1 MSKAGLIVLV
11 FSTWLTSL
19 NVMADADSEYKAGS
33 DFAHQIKGQ
42 GENSLKNFNPSDNIP
57 NYTDSPGEK
66 KYYGGVTA
74 TGDGPMKAD
83 GTQQW
88 TTNEATQAV
97 TDSFINNPKEPI
109 SPDAPFIQSSQDVQS
124 RADTIIG
131 NTGQTQCEAQN
142 ITHSEFTNYTCE
154 RDLLVE
160 QYCTRTAS
168 ITGHYENTTV
178 SKNYTV
184 PNSAFTYSY
193 DGDKSVYFSFRAPA
207 TGTVISASATIH
219 FNDRNMYY
227 QMTWWGI
234 NESVSVKPDK
244 SWVIPGAAGATLTEG
259 GASPQGVI
267 LNKNCLNGNQGRCRD
282 YARKTLNW
290 LNGGTEAWMSVTL
303 TMQVTDKK
311 WVPDVVWNESCPF
324 SKSEGTLK
332 KTECIEAGS
341 TKTVVV
347 DGQSY
352 PVTQACWAYK
362 DTYMTQ
368 AEDTGSCK
376 TYMDNPACTLA
387 SRQCAFSA
395 EDGSGCLHEFATY
408 SCETRT
414 SGQVMICGGDTFCL
428 DGECELAQQGKNN
441 DFGPVVSA
449 LAALAAAG
457 KDVSELNGVDVRA
470 FTGSAKF
477 CKKFAVG
484 FSNCCK
490 DSGWG
495 QDIGLANCST
505 EEKALGKAKE
515 KKLTVSVGEFCS
527 KKVLGVCLEKKR
539 GYCQFDS
546 KLAQIVQQQGRNG
559 QLHIGFGGASS
570 PDCRGITQTELQQI
584 KFDKLD
590 FTNFYEDLQNN
601 KNIPDNNALT
611 ERIREQIASQLQKK

>member
-11 FSTWLTSL
+11 FSACLASL

-33 DFAHQIKGQ
+33 DFAHQIKGK

-74 TGDGPMKAD
+74 TGDGSMKAD

-160 QYCTRTAS
+160 QACTRTAT
-168 ITGHYENTTV
+168 IEGDW
-178 SKNYTV
+178 
-184 PNSAFTYSY
+184 SADWDNKYFELAPTYSRS
-193 DGDKSVYFSFRAPA
+193 GKQIVFSFSMPETGTIVSANLEVA
-207 TGTVISASATIH
+207 SSQYLFKSKVDFMNTSFFIYQNDNIALNAGGMSVAKGQNISGTSCSGSGSCTGTVDDIL
-219 FNDRNMYY
+219 Y
-227 QMTWWGI
+227 QAFLSGKAKLTLKMTLRVETRKWNPRI
-234 NESVSVKPDK
+234 V
-244 SWVIPGAAGATLTEG
+244 WV
-259 GASPQGVI
+259 
-267 LNKNCLNGNQGRCRD
+267 
-282 YARKTLNW
+282 
-290 LNGGTEAWMSVTL
+290 
-303 TMQVTDKK
+303 
-311 WVPDVVWNESCPF
+311 ESCPF
-324 SKSEGTLK
+324 SKNEGTLK
-332 KTECIEAGS
+332 KTECIEPGS

-347 DGQSY
+347 EGKPYQI
-352 PVTQACWAYK
+352 TQACWAYK

-368 AEDTGSCK
+368 AEDAGSCK

-395 EDGSGCLHEFATY
+395 EDGSGCLHEYATY

-477 CKKFAVG
+477 CKKFAAG

-495 QDIGLANCST
+495 QGIGLANCST

-559 QLHIGFGGASS
+559 QLHIGFGGASN

-584 KFDKLD
+584 QFDKLD

>member
-1 MSKAGLIVLV
+1 MKRILPLILALVAG
-11 FSTWLTSL
+11 
-19 NVMADADSEYKAGS
+19 MAQADSNSDYRAGS

-42 GENSLKNFNPSDNIP
+42 GESSLKNFNPSDNIP

-74 TGDGPMKAD
+74 TGDGSMKAD

-109 SPDAPFIQSSQDVQS
+109 SPDAPFIKSSQDVQS
-124 RADTIIG
+124 RADTIVG
-131 NTGQTQCEAQN
+131 KTGQTQCEAQN
-142 ITHSEFTNYTCE
+142 ITHSEFTSYTCE
-154 RDLLVE
+154 RDLMVE
-160 QYCTRTAS
+160 QYCTRTAT

-178 SKNYTV
+178 TRTYTV
-184 PNSAFTYSY
+184 PNSEFSYIY
-193 DGDKSVYFSFRAPA
+193 DGNKTVHFRFRAPA
-207 TGTVISASATIH
+207 TGTVLSASVAVH
-219 FNDRNMYY
+219 FNDKNMYY
-227 QMTWWGI
+227 GFSWWGV
-234 NESVSVKPDK
+234 NADSVAKKDNN
-244 SWVIPGAAGATLTEG
+244 WVLPGAAGTTLTAG
-259 GASPQGVI
+259 QYSPQGAM

-290 LNGGTEAWMSVTL
+290 MQGGSEAWMIATV

-332 KTECIEAGS
+332 KTECIEPGG

-347 DGQSY
+347 EGKPYQI
-352 PVTQACWAYK
+352 TQTCWAYK

-368 AEDTGSCK
+368 AENAGSCK

-395 EDGSGCLHEFATY
+395 EDGSGCLHEYATY

-414 SGQVMICGGDTFCL
+414 SGQVMICGGDTFCF
-428 DGECELAQQGKNN
+428 DGDCERAQQGKNN
-441 DFGPVVSA
+441 DFAPVVSA

-457 KDVSELNGVDVRA
+457 KDVAAINGVDVRA

-477 CKKFAVG
+477 CKKFAAG

-495 QDIGLANCST
+495 QDIGLASCST

-515 KKLTVSVGEFCS
+515 NKLTVSVGEFCS

-559 QLHIGFGGASS
+559 QLHVSFGKASS

-590 FTNFYEDLQNN
+590 FTSFYEDLQNN
-601 KNIPDNNALT
+601 GNIPDNNALT

>member
-1 MSKAGLIVLV
+1 M
-11 FSTWLTSL
+11 
-19 NVMADADSEYKAGS
+19 
-33 DFAHQIKGQ
+33 
-42 GENSLKNFNPSDNIP
+42 
-57 NYTDSPGEK
+57 
-66 KYYGGVTA
+66 
-74 TGDGPMKAD
+74 
-83 GTQQW
+83 
-88 TTNEATQAV
+88 
-97 TDSFINNPKEPI
+97 
-109 SPDAPFIQSSQDVQS
+109 
-124 RADTIIG
+124 
-131 NTGQTQCEAQN
+131 
-142 ITHSEFTNYTCE
+142 
-154 RDLLVE
+154 
-160 QYCTRTAS
+160 
-168 ITGHYENTTV
+168 
-178 SKNYTV
+178 
-184 PNSAFTYSY
+184 
-193 DGDKSVYFSFRAPA
+193 
-207 TGTVISASATIH
+207 
-219 FNDRNMYY
+219 
-227 QMTWWGI
+227 
-234 NESVSVKPDK
+234 
-244 SWVIPGAAGATLTEG
+244 
-259 GASPQGVI
+259 
-267 LNKNCLNGNQGRCRD
+267 
-282 YARKTLNW
+282 
-290 LNGGTEAWMSVTL
+290 
-303 TMQVTDKK
+303 
-311 WVPDVVWNESCPF
+311 
-324 SKSEGTLK
+324 
-332 KTECIEAGS
+332 
-341 TKTVVV
+341 V

-395 EDGSGCLHEFATY
+395 EDGSGCLHEYATY

>member
-11 FSTWLTSL
+11 FSVCLTSL
-19 NVMADADSEYKAGS
+19 NVMADADSEYKSGS

-74 TGDGPMKAD
+74 TGDGSMKAD

-97 TDSFINNPKEPI
+97 TNSFINNPKEPI

-131 NTGQTQCEAQN
+131 NAGQTQCEAQN

-160 QYCTRTAS
+160 QACTRTAT
-168 ITGHYENTTV
+168 IEGDW
-178 SKNYTV
+178 
-184 PNSAFTYSY
+184 SADWDNKYFELAPTYSRS
-193 DGDKSVYFSFRAPA
+193 GKQIVFSFSMPETGTIVSANLEVASSQYLFKSKVDFMNTSFFIYQNDNIALNAGGMSVAKRQNISGTSCSGSGSC
-207 TGTVISASATIH
+207 TGTVDDIL
-219 FNDRNMYY
+219 Y
-227 QMTWWGI
+227 QAFLSGKAKLTLKMTLRVETRKWNPRI
-234 NESVSVKPDK
+234 E
-244 SWVIPGAAGATLTEG
+244 WV
-259 GASPQGVI
+259 
-267 LNKNCLNGNQGRCRD
+267 
-282 YARKTLNW
+282 
-290 LNGGTEAWMSVTL
+290 
-303 TMQVTDKK
+303 
-311 WVPDVVWNESCPF
+311 ESCPF
-324 SKSEGTLK
+324 SKNEGTLK
-332 KTECIEAGS
+332 KTECIEPGS

-347 DGQSY
+347 EGKPYQI
-352 PVTQACWAYK
+352 TQACWAYK

-368 AEDTGSCK
+368 AEDAGSCK

-395 EDGSGCLHEFATY
+395 EDGSGCLQEYATY

-477 CKKFAVG
+477 CKKFAAG

-490 DSGWG
+490 GSGWG

-515 KKLTVSVGEFCS
+515 KKLTISVGEFCS

-584 KFDKLD
+584 QFDKLD
-590 FTNFYEDLQNN
+590 FSNFYEDLQNN